1 MVRVENLITNP
12 TLLDELTEARAKRKP
27 WLGKNAI
34 PDINHY
40 FSVKEFESL
49 INQTGIWNSEKL
61 QVLIDNRQI
70 PPNSLF
76 QIQQT
81 AKGTKHLLNASK
93 LQDVLSR
100 GSSVVLNDVCELSQ
114 GIMEIRE
121 IFGAW
126 TEGKL
131 DCNIYFSQKG
141 HQAFPVHYDVHDVL
155 AIQVEGHKH
164 WQIFEQGI
172 DHPINHPMFLNRK
185 QMNPTQ
191 ERQTPL
197 LDFIFEPGDLVYI
210 PSGYFHHAMCLEG
223 VSLHLSYGMV
233 EMIGMDIISLA
244 FEMAIRERFF
254 RTPVRAILR
263 EQDPAD
269 FYLRKWAKK
278 VTDLSRD
285 PDFKKQFQEN
295 LENFKYK
302 SEKVSIRPE
311 KD

>member
-1 MVRVENLITNP
+1 MENFITNQ
-12 TLLDELTEARAKRKP
+12 TLLDQLKEAKANSRP
-27 WLGKNAI
+27 WLGKNAM
-34 PDINHY
+34 PDINDY

-61 QVLIDNRQI
+61 QVLIDNKQI

-81 AKGTKHLLNASK
+81 TKGTKHLLNASK
-93 LQDVLSR
+93 LQDALNR

-121 IFGAW
+121 IFGTW
-126 TEGKL
+126 TGGKL

-141 HQAFPVHYDVHDVL
+141 HQAFPIHYDVHDVL

-164 WQIFEQGI
+164 WQIFTEGI
-172 DHPINHPMFLNRK
+172 EYPINHPIFLGRK
-185 QMNPTQ
+185 QMNPAQ
-191 ERQTPL
+191 KRPPPI

-210 PSGYFHHAMCLEG
+210 PSGYFHHATCLEG
-223 VSLHLSYGMV
+223 KSLHLSYGLV

-244 FEMAIRERFF
+244 FEMAMRDSFF
-254 RTPVRAILR
+254 RTPVKAFLR
-263 EQDPAD
+263 NQDPSD
-269 FYLRKWAKK
+269 FYLRKWSKK

-285 PDFKKQFQEN
+285 PDFKRQFKEN
-295 LENFKYK
+295 LDNFKYRGK
-302 SEKVSIRPE
+302 TISIRAD